1 MSEEREMKT
10 YTLTIIMD
18 AVDEDDF
25 IDAVL
30 DMNAREAEDTT
41 FNGGEPNE
49 PVRIGKRD

>member
-30 DMNAREAEDTT
+30 DMKPRELKEHIQWRRT
-41 FNGGEPNE
+41 E
-49 PVRIGKRD
+49 

>member
-25 IDAVL
+25 VDAVL
-30 DMNAREAEDTT
+30 EMNH
-41 FNGGEPNE
+41 GELKQHVE
-49 PVRIGKRD
+49 CEEE